1 MLHFRPILKQKYNE
15 SQEVTL
21 MNKFTTLELKP
32 GTRNDGWDTMMFP
45 TFVLVLLEWAMRAL

>member
-1 MLHFRPILKQKYNE
+1 
-15 SQEVTL
+15 